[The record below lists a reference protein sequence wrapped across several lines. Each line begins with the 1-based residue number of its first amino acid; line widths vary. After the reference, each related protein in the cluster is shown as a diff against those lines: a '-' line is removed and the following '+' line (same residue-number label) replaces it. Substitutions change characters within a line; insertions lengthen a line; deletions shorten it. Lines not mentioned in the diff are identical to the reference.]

1 MASKRTPTTFSGL
14 LVSDRRDAVSKT
26 LNPNPD
32 PSPAAIAEIQ
42 SDKGALLVSRLTTTV
57 LDALKNEGQAVNG
70 MIAYDVT
77 KKKFVFFQEDDW
89 VVIPDAAFEN
99 YVEGPDSSED
109 GDMVAFG
116 KGEKRLGKKEKA
128 LSDDPVPAHFVKG
141 PVSSIPGNV
150 AVFKDETGSE
160 IADSGLNIQ
169 KGLMHSGQKNNPNAR
184 EVIQLRN
191 LGELQFVNDMGM
203 ILVDDLIPVTFY
215 TRGTGVDAQVCT
227 VFGGDLPTESSS
239 PSALVEINSPTGAL
253 LVSRMTTAQRKAL
266 QDPQNGMIVYD
277 KDLKSF
283 LFYQKGAW
291 AALSTGNGDVIGPDL
306 SLKGEIPIFD
316 DETGKRMG
324 GSGVLIDDAQKMT
337 GLKNMRISTP
347 PPYDKNYSLWADSG
361 IVAWDYFVTS
371 SGKFKTVLG
380 RDDEIHD
387 EVESLWNALS
397 FVRYTRHHDPHHH
410 QRFGLIAEEVAEVA
424 PHWVEHHDEGIVL
437 NKSALLDS
445 ACVLI
450 QKLIKD
456 NKVLKKQ
463 AASQE
468 RKLDHFIKVFN
479 LRAKKNGFAPIDV
492 EEE

>member
-1 MASKRTPTTFSGL
+1 MAQKRTPTTFSGL
-14 LVSDRRDAVSKT
+14 LVSDARNPVSKT
-26 LNPNPD
+26 LNPQ
-32 PSPAAIAEIQ
+32 PSASDAAIAEIQ
-42 SDKGALLVSRLTTTV
+42 SDRGALLVSRLTTDRLTS
-57 LDALKNEGQAVNG
+57 LKDTHQAVNG
-70 MIAYDVT
+70 MIAYDSD

-89 VVIPDAAFEN
+89 VVIPDAAVEH
-99 YVEGPDSSED
+99 YVEGPDASED
-109 GDMVAFG
+109 GDMVVF
-116 KGEKRLGKKEKA
+116 GEKTQRPQKSSGSFK
-128 LSDDPVPAHFVKG
+128 DDPQPAHLVKG
-141 PVSSIPGNV
+141 PLSSIPGNV

-160 IADSGLNIQ
+160 IADSGLTIQ
-169 KGLMHSGQKNNPNAR
+169 KITRLQGLSAQDLL
-184 EVIQLRN
+184 QLTN
-191 LGELQFVNDMGM
+191 LGALQFVKELGV

-215 TRGTGVDAQVCT
+215 TRGKEVEAQVCT
-227 VFGGDLPTESSS
+227 VFGGDLPAESSS
-239 PSALVEINSPTGAL
+239 ESALVEINSTTGAL

-266 QDPQNGMIVYD
+266 QNPQNGMIVYD

-337 GLKNMRISTP
+337 SLKNMRISTP
-347 PPYDKNYSLWADSG
+347 QPYDKNYSLWADSG

-410 QRFGLIAEEVAEVA
+410 QRFGLIAEEVADVA
-424 PHWVEHHDEGIVL
+424 PHWVEHHDEGMVL
-437 NKSALLDS
+437 NKSALLEC
-445 ACVLI
+445 ACVMI

-456 NKVLKKQ
+456 NKILKKQ
-463 AASQE
+463 AVSQE